1 MSKGNFGSIVLTIAI
16 HIFYTILTILFYKIF
31 FMEILK
37 LALTFGIWYI
47 VILIGDAI
55 FLGRVVHQFIID
67 NFWALITSQNGSID
81 MKLWVGLVAWF
92 VIVAMI
98 FVFVL
103 KSGLVT
109 SYTTA
114 IFYGAVMGFL
124 MYAMY
129 DLTNLTFLKNY
140 PVNFVV
146 VDIIWGTFLCSVVTL
161 AMYSFQVWI
170 QKVL

>member
-1 MSKGNFGSIVLTIAI
+1 
-16 HIFYTILTILFYKIF
+16 
-31 FMEILK
+31 MEFVK
-37 LALTFGIWYI
+37 LALTFWIWYL

-67 NFWALITSQNGSID
+67 TFWDLVTSQNWSID

-92 VIVAMI
+92 VIVMMI

-103 KSGLVT
+103 KSGLVN
-109 SYTTA
+109 SYQTA
-114 IFYGAVMGFL
+114 LWYGALMWFL

-140 PVNFVV
+140 PVSFVM
-146 VDIIWGTFLCSVVTL
+146 VDIVWGTFLCAMVTL
-161 AMYSFQVWI
+161 AMFAFQNWI
-170 QKVL
+170 NTVL